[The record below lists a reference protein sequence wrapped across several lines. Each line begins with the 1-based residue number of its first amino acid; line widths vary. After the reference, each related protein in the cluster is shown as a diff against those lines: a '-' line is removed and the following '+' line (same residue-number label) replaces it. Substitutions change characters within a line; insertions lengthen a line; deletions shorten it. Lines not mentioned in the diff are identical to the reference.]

1 MIPREP
7 SVSTQIYGGW
17 VEVPLPVA
25 DDLKAKGLDHP
36 LAKAVLEFNHRVCRD
51 LGMHV
56 TSIRIER

>member
-17 VEVPLPVA
+17 VEVPLSVA
-25 DDLKAKGLDHP
+25 DELKDKGLDHP
-36 LAKAVLEFNHRVCRD
+36 LVKAVLEFKDRVCRD